1 MIDSDRLDTLAKAS
15 YYTHWRPP
23 SPVWENASERVKE
36 WVREQVT
43 NVIREYER
51 AIRVD

>member
-1 MIDSDRLDTLAKAS
+1 MIDPLLDTAA
-15 YYTHWRPP
+15 YYTHWREP
-23 SPVWENASERVKE
+23 SPIWENASDDVKD
-36 WVREQVT
+36 WIRAQVT